1 MNKNEFIDEL
11 LSELSYRSD
20 EGYPILTKS
29 THITLISEI
38 LDEWD
43 MSGIK
48 NILIENLIEAG
59 EQTLDPKEKEKA
71 KQMGLVWKG
80 KGWGKEEDD
89 FVSYNVEKG
98 KLVKVNKDA
107 ESSRA

>member
-1 MNKNEFIDEL
+1 
-11 LSELSYRSD
+11 
-20 EGYPILTKS
+20 
-29 THITLISEI
+29 
-38 LDEWD
+38 

-107 ESSRA
+107 EGAVEKKPTTYDASTSDGLSYIKSLGKDDEAYKAAVKAVI